1 MIYTSSL
8 SFPNMFSTSSG
19 KTRLDTSFDAINNRL
34 SLLLQTAYLELLGNP
49 DFGCG
54 LYETTFDYAIEY
66 TYNNIKDMVV
76 DAIRKYEPSLIV
88 SKDTIDVY
96 SEIGSNVIKITI
108 SYQISGSDIYNSTSL
123 TLGVNNNE

>member
-1 MIYTSSL
+1 
-8 SFPNMFSTSSG
+8 
-19 KTRLDTSFDAINNRL
+19 
-34 SLLLQTAYLELLGNP
+34 
-49 DFGCG
+49 
-54 LYETTFDYAIEY
+54 
-66 TYNNIKDMVV
+66 MVV

-108 SYQISGSDIYNSTSL
+108 SYQISSSDIYNSTSL